1 MEKHIGIVVIGVAA
15 LLVGVGVLKL
25 SSKIAMFLI
34 PTSTKDQKDIKD
46 QKDPTPGPIQ
56 DVDIEACIEVKTHI
70 EQVCDEDVQVTEPV
84 AEVLSLPE
92 KTSEETNDGPEETKS
107 AKPKKKKVPP
117 KTHPNRGSTG
127 RSETTPPKEEA
138 ATGKVGRKR

>member
-34 PTSTKDQKDIKD
+34 PTSTKDQKDR
-46 QKDPTPGPIQ
+46 TPAPIQ
-56 DVDIEACIEVKTHI
+56 DVDIEACIEVETHI
-70 EQVCDEDVQVTEPV
+70 GQVCDEDVQVTEPV
-84 AEVLSLPE
+84 ADLPSLPE
-92 KTSEETNDGPEETKS
+92 KTPEANNGAEETKS
-107 AKPKKKKVPP
+107 PKPKKKKAPP
-117 KTHPNRGSTG
+117 KTPPNRGSNG